1 MTDDGVD
8 KDASKI
14 YMNTLDWKG
23 KRHNSLPF
31 KMWKVNSSDAAEAR
45 LEIHP
50 ALLPLPPSVQ

>member
-1 MTDDGVD
+1 
-8 KDASKI
+8 
-14 YMNTLDWKG
+14 LDWKG

-50 ALLPLPPSVQ
+50 VLLPLSPLVQ